1 MRLIVTGRTRSGK
14 SVAVERVVRTALS
27 GQWSHILIID
37 GKTGRV
43 TRSASDG
50 TTQVTESV
58 TPKDVAQMLS
68 EAADRITARCAALP
82 LGADTPPQGQRELL
96 VIDEVQT
103 YTRCSGVVGTAARSA
118 IVSIFEKSAVLGDVV
133 ILTSQRTTGA
143 VPPGAR
149 VNASAELRML
159 GTGFFQLVTTG
170 LPPRQGR
177 VDPAAPL
184 ADVAA
189 LAPERLIEALC
200 AAEGPRPAPT
210 LITRYEGTPGSG
222 RTYAL
227 ANHAGATPGM
237 RRVALDIK
245 EHSHKGLLVACLE
258 QCGAVPPEG
267 ARVSITELSEAAS
280 IALRAEPTL
289 LLLDNC
295 NAVSVRAVDSVQRLL
310 DAATEAAIALTPP
323 PHNLAKDLAAPIRRR
338 AALVELRP
346 LDAAHSEALVRHVAP
361 ALDAASAQTVI
372 QRSGGSPQA
381 VVAFAER
388 VAAHGADE
396 RYKLEAARPPSRWLN
411 VLLMFVALVVVLFIQ
426 RSVAHDLAG
435 AVLTAVFF
443 IMMWFIRP
451 RINAAMRP

>member
-14 SVAVERVVRTALS
+14 SVALDRIVRTALQ
-27 GQWSHILIID
+27 GTWSHALIID

-50 TTQVTESV
+50 SMLLMESV
-58 TPKDVAQMLS
+58 ASKDVVQMLTD
-68 EAADRITARCAALP
+68 AADRITVRCAALP
-82 LGADTPPQGQRELL
+82 AGESPPLASQRELL
-96 VIDEVQT
+96 IIDEVQT
-103 YTRCSGVVGTAARSA
+103 YTRGNGAVGTAARSA
-118 IVSIFEKSAVLGDVV
+118 ILSLFEKSAVLGDVIV
-133 ILTSQRTTGA
+133 IASQRTSGA

-149 VNASAELRML
+149 VNASADLRML
-159 GTGFFQLVTTG
+159 GAGFFQLAAPG
-170 LPPRQGR
+170 LAPRQGR

-184 ADVAA
+184 ASVAT
-189 LAPERLIEALC
+189 LTTERLLDALC
-200 AAEGPRPAPT
+200 AAAEPRPHPT
-210 LITRYEGTPGSG
+210 LITRYEGVPGSG

-227 ANHAGATPGM
+227 AHHAGATPGM
-237 RRVALDIK
+237 RRVSLDIT
-245 EHSHKGLLVACLE
+245 EYSHKGLLIACLE
-258 QCGAVPPEG
+258 QCGAVPPEN
-267 ARVSITELSEAAS
+267 ARVSLTELSEAAS

-289 LLLDNC
+289 LLIDNC
-295 NAVSVRAVDSVQRLL
+295 HAVSVRAVDTIQRML

-323 PHNLAKDLAAPIRRR
+323 PHNLTKDLAAPIRRR

-346 LDAAHSEALVRHVAP
+346 LDAAHSEALARHVAP
-361 ALDAASAQTVI
+361 ALDAASAQAVV

-396 RYKLEAARPPSRWLN
+396 RYRLEAARPPSRWLN
-411 VLLMFVALVVVLFIQ
+411 LLLMFVALVVVLFIQ